1 MVALAEVGAAA
12 QGNPYPTGILEG
24 HETALC
30 LFAAGFYG
38 AQDGYWI
45 HQAGLRATCVDIRPG
60 RLAEMKQMYPDDW
73 DFVVEEV
80 FDFTERAE
88 IERRR
93 WDIVS
98 VDCPSGMFD
107 ECAEH
112 ADLWCSV
119 ARHAVILG
127 TGRNTAVSPPDGW
140 TATGKVRRSNYQ
152 GGVYWSVLEPV

>member
-12 QGNPYPTGILEG
+12 QGNVYPVALLEG
-24 HETALC
+24 RKTALV

-45 HQAGLRATCVDIRPG
+45 HQAGLRATCVDIQAG
-60 RLAEMKQMYPDDW
+60 RLGEMARMYPEDW
-73 DFVVEEV
+73 EFAVEEA
-80 FDFTERAE
+80 FDFAERAQ
-88 IERRR
+88 IEGRR
-93 WDIVS
+93 WDVVS

-112 ADLWCSV
+112 AGLWCDL

-127 TGRNTAVSPPDGW
+127 TGRHDAVRVPVGW
-140 TATGKVRRSNYQ
+140 RATDTIRRSH
-152 GGVYWSVLEPV
+152 VAYWTVLEPL